1 MHIAHRIQIY
11 LVKNVLYL
19 SRCQKMQRIRRLLLL
34 AERYVSTI
42 EATHP
47 SNRSILPH
55 AAMFRGRP
63 LRIKIIYDTK
73 KEEFTIEVHLA
84 VKYRI

>member
-1 MHIAHRIQIY
+1 
-11 LVKNVLYL
+11 
-19 SRCQKMQRIRRLLLL
+19 MQRIRRLLLL

-73 KEEFTIEVHLA
+73 KEEFTIEVHQTLNLTYT
-84 VKYRI
+84 VIPKLVMYIC

>member
-1 MHIAHRIQIY
+1 M
-11 LVKNVLYL
+11 

-73 KEEFTIEVHLA
+73 KEEFTIEVDLA
-84 VKYRI
+84 VKYCI

>member
-1 MHIAHRIQIY
+1 
-11 LVKNVLYL
+11 
-19 SRCQKMQRIRRLLLL
+19 MQRIRRLLLL
-34 AERYVSTI
+34 GERYVSTI

-63 LRIKIIYDTK
+63 LRIKIFHDTK
-73 KEEFTIEVHLA
+73 KEEFTLEVIKHILCHA
-84 VKYRI
+84 YQLSPYNQVSPTNF